1 MFAFQSNQSCKIN
14 CVTWG
19 KDAHALFDYE
29 SEEITKDI
37 YTLGKGG
44 KIFLDQEKGTTK
56 YEPDNHEEGFFLTGG
71 HSSSS
76 EGCLINF
83 FNEYGSHTRVTKK
96 IKDEYEYNKENITE
110 VQNMIYYVIEQKELK
125 GIKREYKSEYE
136 YKPQINDIIRFGR
149 VQFVVRSMKDKSVS
163 NNNNEDNNNKPV
175 FLPND
180 NSNLKTSGN
189 NKALICELCEK
200 KETDSINNPIIKICP
215 CKKCPLLHI
224 KCFKNEYIKKDK
236 MFCYSNKDYMDHSL
250 KIVSFINFL
259 CPLCNEPYNPIIKI
273 NSRFYNIIPY
283 TFDKDVFHLVLESI
297 NFVKDGIYCMMV
309 IIFLFP
315 NKKEVFYLGRG
326 HEASFKISDIS
337 ISRIHAKI
345 YLKDENIFIDD
356 LGSKFGT
363 LLLARN
369 SIDVGEMLDKKMKI
383 QIGRNVI
390 WLDKDNSDDG
400 DNADNNNKEN
410 ENNV

>member
-1 MFAFQSNQSCKIN
+1 MFAFQSNQSYKIN

-29 SEEITKDI
+29 SEEIVKNI
-37 YTLGKGG
+37 FTLGKGG
-44 KIFLDQEKGTTK
+44 KIFLDNEKRTTK
-56 YEPDNHEEGFFLTGG
+56 YEPDNQEDGFFLTGG

-110 VQNMIYYVIEQKELK
+110 VQNMIYYVVAQKELK
-125 GIKREYKSEYE
+125 GIKREYKSGYD
-136 YKPQINDIIRFGR
+136 YKPEINDIIRFGR
-149 VQFVVRSMKDKSVS
+149 VQFIVRSLKDKSYS
-163 NNNNEDNNNKPV
+163 NNKDGDNNDINKSL

-180 NSNLKTSGN
+180 NTNLKKTLN
-189 NKALICELCEK
+189 NKVLICELCEK
-200 KETDSINNPIIKICP
+200 KETDNIMNPIIKICP

-224 KCFKNEYIKKDK
+224 NCFKNEYLKKEK
-236 MFCYSNKDYMDHSL
+236 MFCYSNKNYMNDSL
-250 KIVSFINFL
+250 KIVSLINFL

-283 TFDKDVFHLVLESI
+283 SFDKNNYHIVLESI
-297 NFVKDGIYCMMV
+297 NFVKDGIYCVMV
-309 IIFLFP
+309 IIFTFP
-315 NKKEVFYLGRG
+315 NKREEYFLGRG
-326 HEASFKISDIS
+326 HEATFKISDIS
-337 ISRIHAKI
+337 ISRVHAKF
-345 YLKDENIFIDD
+345 YLKDENIVIDD

-363 LLLARN
+363 LLLVRN
-369 SIDVGEMLDKKMKI
+369 SIDVGEKKKKKMKI

-390 WLDKDNSDDG
+390 WLDKDNNDT
-400 DNADNNNKEN
+400 DNKDEENKI
-410 ENNV
+410 